1 MNHLFG
7 VNGRW
12 PCAHNLT
19 LLSADGTD
27 AAQGEEGGRG
37 GVPGYLSEVLAVHI
51 QRRW

>member
-7 VNGRW
+7 VNERW

-27 AAQGEEGGRG
+27 AAQGEEGGG
-37 GVPGYLSEVLAVHI
+37 GCPDI
-51 QRRW
+51 